1 VVRKSIFGS
10 LVAVCGVCGI
20 AKPNPRAS
28 ISTGQKDNRRSYSND
43 LRGVPIRLSSMKLEL
58 FVFLLD
64 KQDTIN
70 AQEVSWV
77 KFMSGHYPL
86 WPFQR
91 QARAPDRNS

>member
-1 VVRKSIFGS
+1 MWRPRH
-10 LVAVCGVCGI
+10 CQT
-20 AKPNPRAS
+20 KPEGPL
-28 ISTGQKDNRRSYSND
+28 QKDNPRSYSND
-43 LRGVPIRLSSMKLEL
+43 LRRGPYLAFLDEVKVCR

-77 KFMSGHYPL
+77 KFVSGHCPL

-91 QARAPDRNS
+91 QARALDHNS